1 MAEHLRD
8 SVTQAEIDLD
18 GEFTLEE
25 LEECFEQA
33 QFGKA
38 CGNDETRN
46 EMFKCGGATM
56 RQLLL
61 RMFNFLRDIETTPDD
76 WGMGTLVNLY
86 KDGDPAGLGNYRGIA
101 LMSYGLWERLWQ
113 SGIRGRA
120 WRIIRDAYR
129 GIRMRVL
136 VDGCLTQPV
145 PVSQG
150 VRQGDPLSPVL
161 FLIFIDALAE
171 MLAERCKGLAY
182 SPEGPATRRQLRS
195 LLYADDIV
203 MLAESPEELNAMIEV
218 VRSFCDTWRIEINL
232 AKSQVMEVHPR
243 GVCRKA
249 EGYYY
254 GSKAIEVVKQYKYL
268 GLMLT
273 NTLSWDAHH
282 ERALAKARKGHVA
295 LARLFAR
302 REIPFAA
309 KRAMWTTT
317 TLSSLEYGAERFSI
331 FTQKEKKAVGKG
343 SKVSAAASALH
354 SMALARP
361 TGKPEDVL
369 RGLLVCFAPTLFPK
383 KLRQAD
389 RLQRYT
395 NQQGVVR
402 RGPAQVVHRDGSTST
417 AIWYFRQ
424 EDEGEEG
431 NGLDADAADSADK
444 THISSHTEAQSTSGG
459 RAAKSKKPLL
469 RVLSWNLCFDELAVS
484 ARMQEVAL
492 VVAEEDPHVIALQEV
507 TPSLWAALSIQ
518 PAIQPYLLSGT
529 NGSAILPPMDNP
541 YYTMLLSKLPVLRR
555 ERIDYPVS
563 NMGRQLDYAVI
574 QLSDQSPLRAVVG
587 TTHLESLQPNANRRQ
602 EQLTFA
608 LRTLTSTQVAGMDAL
623 LVGDMNMRGRA
634 REELAALGLVN
645 KTKHT
650 NWVDGW
656 LSLSSARGVPRTDS
670 SGATWDLRRN
680 RNRAIVQE
688 LLQDAGLVKHTAP
701 KPPGAGATAR
711 FDRLYFRSVNLR
723 LKDMRVIGQRLIDT
737 EVGEL
742 HASDHWGLG
751 SEKFRGFSFPISPCN
766 LLGSEEH
773 VAGWKGRPHI
783 YDVLTF
789 NSSDN
794 LPATV
799 LP

>member
-25 LEECFEQA
+25 LEECLEQA

-86 KDGDPAGLGNYRGIA
+86 KDGDPADLGNYRGIA
-101 LMSYGLWERLWQ
+101 LMSCLGKLYLSLWARRLSGFMEGKLSEEQGGFRPNRSTTDQIISLHEALVRRKLTRRSTYLFFGDFRKAFDTVWQDGLWERLWQ

-203 MLAESPEELNAMIEV
+203 MLAESPKELNAMIEV

-295 LARLFAR
+295 LAR
-302 REIPFAA
+302 
-309 KRAMWTTT
+309 
-317 TLSSLEYGAERFSI
+317 
-331 FTQKEKKAVGKG
+331 
-343 SKVSAAASALH
+343 
-354 SMALARP
+354 
-361 TGKPEDVL
+361 
-369 RGLLVCFAPTLFPK
+369 
-383 KLRQAD
+383 
-389 RLQRYT
+389 
-395 NQQGVVR
+395 
-402 RGPAQVVHRDGSTST
+402 
-417 AIWYFRQ
+417 
-424 EDEGEEG
+424 
-431 NGLDADAADSADK
+431 
-444 THISSHTEAQSTSGG
+444 
-459 RAAKSKKPLL
+459 
-469 RVLSWNLCFDELAVS
+469 
-484 ARMQEVAL
+484 
-492 VVAEEDPHVIALQEV
+492 
-507 TPSLWAALSIQ
+507 
-518 PAIQPYLLSGT
+518 
-529 NGSAILPPMDNP
+529 
-541 YYTMLLSKLPVLRR
+541 
-555 ERIDYPVS
+555 
-563 NMGRQLDYAVI
+563 
-574 QLSDQSPLRAVVG
+574 
-587 TTHLESLQPNANRRQ
+587 
-602 EQLTFA
+602 
-608 LRTLTSTQVAGMDAL
+608 
-623 LVGDMNMRGRA
+623 
-634 REELAALGLVN
+634 
-645 KTKHT
+645 
-650 NWVDGW
+650 
-656 LSLSSARGVPRTDS
+656 
-670 SGATWDLRRN
+670 
-680 RNRAIVQE
+680 
-688 LLQDAGLVKHTAP
+688 
-701 KPPGAGATAR
+701 
-711 FDRLYFRSVNLR
+711 
-723 LKDMRVIGQRLIDT
+723 
-737 EVGEL
+737 
-742 HASDHWGLG
+742 
-751 SEKFRGFSFPISPCN
+751 FRGDD
-766 LLGSEEH
+766 LQ
-773 VAGWKGRPHI
+773 
-783 YDVLTF
+783 
-789 NSSDN
+789 
-794 LPATV
+794 
-799 LP
+799 

>member
-25 LEECFEQA
+25 LEECLEQA

-86 KDGDPAGLGNYRGIA
+86 KDGDPADLGNYRGIA

-317 TLSSLEYGAERFSI
+317 TLSSLEYGAEA
-331 FTQKEKKAVGKG
+331 KERLVEAIETFIQERIEFAAEVIGKD
-343 SKVSAAASALH
+343 AASKIKDGDVILTFARSFSVEQAIRKALDENKKFRVIVVDSRPKLEGRELLKTLVSWGLQPTYIHIHALSYVMHEVTKVLIGASVLLSNGNVLSRVGAAVVGMLAH
-354 SMALARP
+354 SFH
-361 TGKPEDVL
+361 KP
-369 RGLLVCFAPTLFPK
+369 LLVCCETYKFHEK
-383 KLRQAD
+383 
-389 RLQRYT
+389 
-395 NQQGVVR
+395 
-402 RGPAQVVHRDGSTST
+402 AQ
-417 AIWYFRQ
+417 
-424 EDEGEEG
+424 
-431 NGLDADAADSADK
+431 LDAICFNELGDPDDLISA
-444 THISSHTEAQSTSGG
+444 
-459 RAAKSKKPLL
+459 
-469 RVLSWNLCFDELAVS
+469 
-484 ARMQEVAL
+484 
-492 VVAEEDPHVIALQEV
+492 
-507 TPSLWAALSIQ
+507 
-518 PAIQPYLLSGT
+518 
-529 NGSAILPPMDNP
+529 GSAHEMKHGEI
-541 YYTMLLSKLPVLRR
+541 
-555 ERIDYPVS
+555 
-563 NMGRQLDYAVI
+563 
-574 QLSDQSPLRAVVG
+574 LSDWRDMPNLKLLNLTYDVVPSKFV
-587 TTHLESLQPNANRRQ
+587 T
-602 EQLTFA
+602 
-608 LRTLTSTQVAGMDAL
+608 M
-623 LVGDMNMRGRA
+623 
-634 REELAALGLVN
+634 
-645 KTKHT
+645 
-650 NWVDGW
+650 
-656 LSLSSARGVPRTDS
+656 
-670 SGATWDLRRN
+670 
-680 RNRAIVQE
+680 
-688 LLQDAGLVKHTAP
+688 
-701 KPPGAGATAR
+701 
-711 FDRLYFRSVNLR
+711 
-723 LKDMRVIGQRLIDT
+723 VIT
-737 EVGEL
+737 EVGM
-742 HASDHWGLG
+742 
-751 SEKFRGFSFPISPCN
+751 I
-766 LLGSEEH
+766 
-773 VAGWKGRPHI
+773 
-783 YDVLTF
+783 
-789 NSSDN
+789 
-794 LPATV
+794 PATSV
-799 LP
+799 PVILREYHKDVQS

>member
-25 LEECFEQA
+25 LEECLEQA

-86 KDGDPAGLGNYRGIA
+86 KDGDPADLGNYRGIA

-317 TLSSLEYGAERFSI
+317 TLSSLEYGAECPFP
-331 FTQKEKKAVGKG
+331 
-343 SKVSAAASALH
+343 
-354 SMALARP
+354 ARYP
-361 TGKPEDVL
+361 V
-369 RGLLVCFAPTLFPK
+369 
-383 KLRQAD
+383 AD
-389 RLQRYT
+389 W
-395 NQQGVVR
+395 R
-402 RGPAQVVHRDGSTST
+402 RGGMDAYVFGYAD
-417 AIWYFRQ
+417 
-424 EDEGEEG
+424 
-431 NGLDADAADSADK
+431 GLDADSGPRVE
-444 THISSHTEAQSTSGG
+444 SS
-459 RAAKSKKPLL
+459 
-469 RVLSWNLCFDELAVS
+469 
-484 ARMQEVAL
+484 
-492 VVAEEDPHVIALQEV
+492 
-507 TPSLWAALSIQ
+507 
-518 PAIQPYLLSGT
+518 
-529 NGSAILPPMDNP
+529 
-541 YYTMLLSKLPVLRR
+541 
-555 ERIDYPVS
+555 
-563 NMGRQLDYAVI
+563 
-574 QLSDQSPLRAVVG
+574 
-587 TTHLESLQPNANRRQ
+587 
-602 EQLTFA
+602 
-608 LRTLTSTQVAGMDAL
+608 
-623 LVGDMNMRGRA
+623 RGR
-634 REELAALGLVN
+634 
-645 KTKHT
+645 TI
-650 NWVDGW
+650 
-656 LSLSSARGVPRTDS
+656 LSTL
-670 SGATWDLRRN
+670 LRRN
-680 RNRAIVQE
+680 
-688 LLQDAGLVKHTAP
+688 K
-701 KPPGAGATAR
+701 
-711 FDRLYFRSVNLR
+711 
-723 LKDMRVIGQRLIDT
+723 
-737 EVGEL
+737 
-742 HASDHWGLG
+742 
-751 SEKFRGFSFPISPCN
+751 SPAVVPRQTK
-766 LLGSEEH
+766 E
-773 VAGWKGRPHI
+773 
-783 YDVLTF
+783 
-789 NSSDN
+789 
-794 LPATV
+794 
-799 LP
+799 